1 MLICLNFWYP
11 FGPFFHVTLVGGD
24 DGIVLTMWFFGMLVR
39 FSGFS
44 CLMFIGAVSCSLNFL
59 YPFGPFIHVT
69 LAGEDDTMVLTKWFF
84 GILVSFSGP
93 SWLMFNTLLPFS
105 ISSWVLLEHSHVTL
119 VGGDDALVLTKL
131 FFVMPVYLSGASW
144 LILLGRV
151 STFYLNQMESQITF
165 NCVKSLVVTVTDT
178 ITLIDFSAV

>member
-1 MLICLNFWYP
+1 M
-11 FGPFFHVTLVGGD
+11 
-24 DGIVLTMWFFGMLVR
+24 
-39 FSGFS
+39 
-44 CLMFIGAVSCSLNFL
+44 NFL

-69 LAGEDDTMVLTKWFF
+69 LAGEDETMVLTKWFF

-105 ISSWVLLEHSHVTL
+105 VSSWVLFEHSHVTL

-151 STFYLNQMESQITF
+151 STFYLNQMEPQITF
-165 NCVKSLVVTVTDT
+165 NCVESLVVSVTDT
-178 ITLIDFSAV
+178 IPLIDFSAD